1 VNRKAQVFEASLRRE
16 LSEVTLRA
24 ALDEPGRLRWI
35 RDQLEN
41 YFDRWTAFLALGPRG
56 SRSAFTG
63 DLFTMVE
70 VACRVYEHEVDKT
83 HSRWRGE
90 AWTGFSEAFRHLCET
105 GDVSLFPGVRERLV
119 AVADDV
125 KQRKNDSEY
134 DPKR

>member
-1 VNRKAQVFEASLRRE
+1 VNRKSQVFEASLLRE
-16 LSEVTLRA
+16 LSEVTLRTS
-24 ALDEPGRLRWI
+24 LDEPGRLRWI

-41 YFDRWTAFLALGPRG
+41 YFDRWSAFLAVGSRG

-70 VACRVYEHEVDKT
+70 VAGRVYEHEVVKT
-83 HSRWRGE
+83 HSGYRGE

-105 GDVSLFPGVRERLV
+105 GDVSLVPGVRERLI

-125 KQRKNDSEY
+125 KHR
-134 DPKR
+134 